1 MATIDQDPVSMDPED
16 LQRSAIASIGEHWG
30 VLLFLGIVS
39 LLVGFFAL
47 LRPVYAVAALAI
59 LLAIWLIISGL
70 FQIVRGFSHGLTGGM
85 RALLFIG
92 GALSLILGV
101 FALSGAFQA
110 AEILAIFI
118 GIAFLFRGFGSL
130 FMAAEQKDGRG
141 WNIFGGIIMLIGG
154 FVVLLW
160 PGISLV
166 TLAWVTGIWLI
177 VGGIFEVIAAFRLR
191 GLAKKAVAA

>member
-1 MATIDQDPVSMDPED
+1 MATIDQDPLSLDPED
-16 LQRSAIASIGEHWG
+16 LEKSAMASIGDHWG
-30 VLLFLGIVS
+30 VVLFLGIASIVIGIIAM
-39 LLVGFFAL
+39 VWPAATI
-47 LRPVYAVAALAI
+47 VVIAV
-59 LLAIWLIISGL
+59 LLAIWLIISGI
-70 FQIVRGFSHGLTGGM
+70 FQIIRGFSRGLSGGM

-92 GALSLILGV
+92 GGLSLILGLIAIGGMFRAV
-101 FALSGAFQA
+101 
-110 AEILAIFI
+110 EILAIFV

-130 FMAAEQKDGRG
+130 FLAAEQKEGRS

-177 VGGIFEVIAAFRLR
+177 VSGIFEIVAAFRLR
-191 GLAKKAVAA
+191 KLARVA